1 MASERDKELSLVQH
15 LTELRDRLM
24 VASIAVVITTA
35 IAFFF
40 TTDIIKI
47 LTIPAGRVPLITL
60 SPTENFTTYMR
71 VALFSGI
78 ALAMPV
84 ILYEIYA
91 YIDPALLPN
100 ERRLALRLGPFIL
113 LLFIGGMLFCYFLL
127 LPNAVSF
134 LTHFASDVFVNQ
146 LRASEYLSFV
156 TTFILGMGLVF
167 EMPVIIY
174 ALVRLHVVK
183 RSWLAKQRRYV
194 FLLVFVVGAIITPT
208 PDPFNQ
214 TLVAVPMYLLFELGL
229 FLSRFAAR
237 SRAAA

>member
-24 VASIAVVITTA
+24 VASIAVVVTTA
-35 IAFFF
+35 FAFFF

-91 YIDPALLPN
+91 YIDPALLPH

-113 LLFIGGMLFCYFLL
+113 LLFVGGMLFCYFLL

-174 ALVRLHVVK
+174 ALVRLGVVK

-194 FLLVFVVGAIITPT
+194 FLLVFVIGAIITPT